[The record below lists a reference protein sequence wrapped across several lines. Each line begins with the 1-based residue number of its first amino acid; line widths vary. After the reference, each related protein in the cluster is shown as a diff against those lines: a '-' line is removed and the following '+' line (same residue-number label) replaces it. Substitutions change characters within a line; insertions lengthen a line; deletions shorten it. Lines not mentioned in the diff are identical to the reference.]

1 MLVSALVAGAVF
13 LCGFEEIPSQSPS
26 CAFCN
31 EEVLNAQTFYEGKGA
46 RAIVDYKPAVDGHV
60 LVIPNRHVERFEQLS
75 PEEIAEMG
83 EIIKKVDAAV
93 KGIYHN
99 TGSLLLQKNGRE
111 AGQSVPH
118 VHFHY
123 LPRFEGDSH
132 LLFTFRFFTA
142 QYFKPLE
149 PQVLQKLV
157 ADLHDEMIR
166 IER

>member
-1 MLVSALVAGAVF
+1 MTSSALGAAAI
-13 LCGFEEIPSQSPS
+13 LCGFQEISSQTAT

-31 EEVLNAQTFYEGKGA
+31 EEVLRGQTFFEGKGA
-46 RAIVDYKPAVDGHV
+46 RALVDYKPAVDGHV
-60 LVIPNRHVERFEQLS
+60 LIIPDRHVERFEQLN

-93 KGIYHN
+93 KKIYGN

-132 LLFTFRFFTA
+132 LLFAWRFFTA
-142 QYFKPLE
+142 QYFKPMDPALLE
-149 PQVLQKLV
+149 KQV
-157 ADLHDEMIR
+157 ADLRAEMIR
-166 IER
+166 NGY